1 MDNEL
6 FELCYEV
13 STKTNLVMPKST
25 RNRWLLERGSHYGLV
40 KIKPVAPPQYRI
52 APLYTSDYLLEKL
65 PTKINDTSLVIE
77 TDGKIWWAHY
87 LDENY
92 IGGGKLYREADT
104 PLKALLKLTLALHE
118 AGELK

>member
-6 FELCYEV
+6 FELCKEV
-13 STKTNLVMPKST
+13 KEATGWVDTDCGWYSNGGKVHDT
-25 RNRWLLERGSHYGLV
+25 RSVWHKNDV
-40 KIKPVAPPQYRI
+40 FDKPDNV
-52 APLYTSDYLLEKL
+52 PLYTSDYLLEKL

-92 IGGGKLYREADT
+92 IGGGKLYRETDT
-104 PLKALLKLTLALHE
+104 PLKALLR
-118 AGELK
+118 